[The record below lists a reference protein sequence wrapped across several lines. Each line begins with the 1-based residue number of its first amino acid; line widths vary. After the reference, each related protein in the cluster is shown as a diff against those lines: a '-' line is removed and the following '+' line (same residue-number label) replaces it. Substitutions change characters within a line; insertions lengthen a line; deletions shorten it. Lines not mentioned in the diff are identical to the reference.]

1 MSEPDRSREP
11 ERQASPSS
19 ARPRDPGAAGPGRA
33 GGTTPPA
40 GGGRGADG
48 AAAGGPVTADTAG
61 PGMPGHTA
69 GDDADLTARMADLK
83 DQRLRALADL
93 DNLRKRCAAQ
103 VRTAE
108 ADAVARVAAQ
118 WLPVVDNLERALAH
132 AQADPGSIIEGVR
145 AVRDQ
150 ATGVLTQLGFPR
162 REDLGATFDPA
173 RHEAVAARPDPA
185 APDGSVIEV
194 VRPAY
199 GEDERQLRPAQV
211 VVAKA
216 D

>member
-1 MSEPDRSREP
+1 MSEPDLGPAASASAGDP
-11 ERQASPSS
+11 AERNA
-19 ARPRDPGAAGPGRA
+19 
-33 GGTTPPA
+33 T
-40 GGGRGADG
+40 
-48 AAAGGPVTADTAG
+48 TADERA
-61 PGMPGHTA
+61 
-69 GDDADLTARMADLK
+69 ADLTARVAELE

-103 VRTAE
+103 ARTAE

-132 AQADPGSIIEGVR
+132 AQADPSSIIEGVR

-150 ATGVLTQLGFPR
+150 ATGVLAQLGFAR
-162 REDLGATFDPA
+162 RDDLGATFDPA

-194 VRPAY
+194 VQPGY
-199 GEDERQLRPAQV
+199 GDDERQLRPAQV